1 EALKALRASVDVLT
15 LTATPIPRTL
25 GLSLEGLRD
34 FSVIATPPQKR
45 LAIKT
50 FVSRWSSG
58 QVQEAA
64 LREFKRGGQV
74 YFLHNEVDTI
84 ENMRERLA
92 RLLPEARIV
101 IGHGQLPERELERVM
116 REFTQQKHNLLLCS
130 TIIETG
136 IDNPHANTIIINR
149 ADKFGLAQLHQLRGR
164 VGRSHHQA
172 YAYLLT
178 DENAKPT
185 AQAQRR
191 LDAICAMEELGSGF
205 FLAMHDLEIR
215 GAGEVLGESQSG
227 EIHEI
232 GFALYTN
239 MLNAAVRALKE
250 GKAIPDLTQPL
261 AVTAEINLRFPA
273 LLPDAYCPDVHERL
287 TLYKRLANCDAGED
301 LRALQEELI
310 DRFGELPP
318 QTQALVETHRLRL
331 LGHPLGI
338 AKLDASQNAI
348 QLQFVPQPPIDP
360 ARIIKLIQSDRA
372 FKLAGPDKLSWQKPT
387 ATLRERVAAVKEL
400 FNKLA

>member
-1 EALKALRASVDVLT
+1 VIEVGIDIPNASVMM
-15 LTATPIPRTL
+15 I
-25 GLSLEGLRD
+25 EG
-34 FSVIATPPQKR
+34 
-45 LAIKT
+45 
-50 FVSRWSSG
+50 
-58 QVQEAA
+58 
-64 LREFKRGGQV
+64 
-74 YFLHNEVDTI
+74 
-84 ENMRERLA
+84 
-92 RLLPEARIV
+92 
-101 IGHGQLPERELERVM
+101 
-116 REFTQQKHNLLLCS
+116 
-130 TIIETG
+130 
-136 IDNPHANTIIINR
+136 
-149 ADKFGLAQLHQLRGR
+149 ADRFGLAQLHQLRGR